1 VPAEH
6 VALVAN
12 RKLPADRDWSTS
24 ALLDQA
30 ISWSPDVRAKAAAY
44 RSAAAEAKAARVPL
58 PAALQLTAEYSHQ
71 DNPDKPWLGSG
82 LLDLP
87 VDLGGRRNAR
97 VSAADL
103 AMAQARYDYAE
114 ALWTTRSAIRHAAIE
129 RLSADQALPLA
140 VRVRDLRKDRLA
152 RLRLRVKAGED
163 PQSVVLLAQ
172 TEHAAAERRLQEIE
186 ARRRAAGL
194 ALAKALGADPETVQ
208 VLPLLPLTGR
218 ASAPP
223 ATHLARLRQ
232 EAALGRSDVLRAILD
247 YDLAENA
254 LRLEVA
260 SQYPAIRIQPGYT
273 YERGIVKLPF
283 GVNLQLPPID
293 GNRAA
298 IRAAEQR
305 RAEAGVKLEAVQ
317 AGVLAEVDRA
327 DAALAAAIAAE
338 HMQTTQVLSAARHM
352 ADTTRAGLKAGEFD
366 RIDEQ
371 AASAAEAE
379 AELGRIEASREAW
392 LAHADLEDALRH
404 SDDAEEMK
412 TIGDAMMRLGDNK

>member
-1 VPAEH
+1 
-6 VALVAN
+6 
-12 RKLPADRDWSTS
+12 
-24 ALLDQA
+24 LDQA